1 MSTASF
7 PLPIVHTH
15 PSESITYIV
24 STVSCKPK
32 LYLSDYANSRK
43 MFWGSTAGVGAS
55 REGKFDRGPYPPGT
69 RVEVLEM
76 LRDWSPSKQQ
86 KHPIHSHSV
95 SGAAELGEWS
105 NLDDPITA
113 PSATRDDFQSHYP
126 TRDDPSY
133 HEPPGSPA
141 KESQTNQNQYGD
153 NFDQSTVARTS
164 RDITNV
170 EGSIVENS
178 YNIENQLGVLPVILP
193 LISIAAPEPHD
204 ISSLL
209 AYSLFSLA
217 LTLPSVCFVVLLS
230 VLPHYYPL
238 LSRSSYTTSVRKAT
252 AVAPQVTQSSLFC
265 CVHYGLTKWLS

>member
-15 PSESITYIV
+15 PFESITYAK
-24 STVSCKPK
+24 STISYNPK
-32 LYLSDYANSRK
+32 LYLYDYAKSQQT
-43 MFWGSTAGVGAS
+43 WLWDPIAGVGAY
-55 REGKFDRGPYPPGT
+55 RGGKCQFDRGPYLPGT
-69 RVEVLEM
+69 RVEVLEV

-133 HEPPGSPA
+133 REPPGSPA

-238 LSRSSYTTSVRKAT
+238 LSRSSYTTSL
-252 AVAPQVTQSSLFC
+252 PQA
-265 CVHYGLTKWLS
+265 G

>member
-1 MSTASF
+1 MSYNYNTF
-7 PLPIVHTH
+7 FV
-15 PSESITYIV
+15 Y
-24 STVSCKPK
+24 
-32 LYLSDYANSRK
+32 DYANSHKVLWR
-43 MFWGSTAGVGAS
+43 STAGVGAS
-55 REGKFDRGPYPPGT
+55 REGKFDRGPYPLGT

-113 PSATRDDFQSHYP
+113 PSATRDDFQSRYS

-133 HEPPGSPA
+133 REPSRPQTPGSPA
-141 KESQTNQNQYGD
+141 KESQTKQNQYGD

-178 YNIENQLGVLPVILP
+178 YNIENQLDAGSFKEVFFKLNGRCLNLYDADEEYKVTCRGAMLQR
-193 LISIAAPEPHD
+193 LESHTHEQ
-204 ISSLL
+204 
-209 AYSLFSLA
+209 
-217 LTLPSVCFVVLLS
+217 
-230 VLPHYYPL
+230 
-238 LSRSSYTTSVRKAT
+238 
-252 AVAPQVTQSSLFC
+252 AVGMRHQV
-265 CVHYGLTKWLS
+265 